1 MNSVNGTNVNAAF
14 LAGQYGLQNA
24 SNGITQAA
32 SNIAQRTVESYS
44 ASDIASADA
53 RQNASPTTPNGNL
66 TDDLIAL
73 NVNSVNA
80 QASARVLDVAN
91 DTLGTIIDTLA

>member
-1 MNSVNGTNVNAAF
+1 MTSINGASVNSAF

-24 SNGITQAA
+24 SDGITQAA
-32 SNIAQRTVESYS
+32 SSIAQRTAEGSSSSNNVQENAQVEPS
-44 ASDIASADA
+44 
-53 RQNASPTTPNGNL
+53 NGNL